1 MNDENEDGIARR
13 VKSYVKALKILNQ
26 IMDKHVDLE
35 DYEKELFKRIQ
46 EEIKDPEEQLAAVAF
61 VSRLD
66 GFVSANIDNPKVV
79 IDKIYFF
86 TWTLAD
92 NMDVLQEENVERV
105 LYPIVKKLLEL
116 QKATEPSS
124 TPHGMFG

>member
-1 MNDENEDGIARR
+1 M
-13 VKSYVKALKILNQ
+13 LKILNQ

-35 DYEKELFKRIQ
+35 NYEKELFRRIQ
-46 EEIKDPEEQLAAVAF
+46 EEIKEPEEQLAAVAF

-105 LYPIVKKLLEL
+105 LYPIAKKLLEL